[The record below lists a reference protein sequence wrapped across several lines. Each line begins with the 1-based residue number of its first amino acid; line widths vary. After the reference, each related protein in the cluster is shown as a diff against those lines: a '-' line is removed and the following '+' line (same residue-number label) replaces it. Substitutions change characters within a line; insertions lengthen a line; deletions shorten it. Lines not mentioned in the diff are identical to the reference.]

1 MDITGDGS
9 GSVETA
15 TSAGVELD
23 DGSFSNGQSDGSAT
37 LDGAGQAT
45 VGSSASAD
53 LEASDAAA
61 TGSADAGA
69 FVDVDGAGSGTA
81 NAETASE
88 LAVEGQDPVTA
99 DAIANGFASGQS
111 GFTVDVDASN
121 DVSYDADGSTADAAA
136 GVNASSGEEDV
147 MANTVAKSQTIVTP
161 NSILSMSK
169 SRSVARDAA
178 GEEGMASVIS
188 RAMALNTP
196 GTVKVD
202 ADTRNHSSIEGEGEA
217 TAFGDAAAT
226 VDEAGNMT
234 ADTSASS
241 LVELQ

>member
-1 MDITGDGS
+1 MS
-9 GSVETA
+9 FPAEYKSHLLET
-15 TSAGVELD
+15 LD
-23 DGSFSNGQSDGSAT
+23 RIDLPTVDRVIALLAKARDEGRQIFVCGNGGSA
-37 LDGAGQAT
+37 A
-45 VGSSASAD
+45 
-53 LEASDAAA
+53 
-61 TGSADAGA
+61 
-69 FVDVDGAGSGTA
+69 TA
-81 NAETASE
+81 NHFACDMVKGASYMREKRFRIMALSEQIPTITAY
-88 LAVEGQDPVTA
+88 
-99 DAIANGFASGQS
+99 
-111 GFTVDVDASN
+111 SN